1 MLLYKLFSQGEQ
13 SGDNGATKW
22 PIIGQT
28 GYTHTHAH
36 TRSRTQEKLGMA
48 RGCLFRKEARLYIW
62 SANVPSFFFFLG
74 RANKV
79 NMGKRRKEGRGAS
92 TRGGKLF
99 FLVDFTLYPVYR
111 IPRRRRGGK
120 KLQTNEPEENGVGN
134 SINVFSFGYTDPGK
148 ILFFKRRVD
157 MFSLRGT
164 EQPMEGEEKW
174 RRKLGRKETGRKK
187 SPVFLLPSIFQFSR
201 ACLLFYLV
209 GKLPKIIVSVL
220 HRCRG
225 QGVGWCWLVP
235 RLRTNSNRTPII
247 P

>member
-79 NMGKRRKEGRGAS
+79 NMGKRRKEEGRRHEEESYFSSWTLLCTEFLAD
-92 TRGGKLF
+92 GGGEK
-99 FLVDFTLYPVYR
+99 
-111 IPRRRRGGK
+111 
-120 KLQTNEPEENGVGN
+120 N
-134 SINVFSFGYTDPGK
+134 
-148 ILFFKRRVD
+148 FKRMSQKR
-157 MFSLRGT
+157 
-164 EQPMEGEEKW
+164 ME
-174 RRKLGRKETGRKK
+174 LGIR
-187 SPVFLLPSIFQFSR
+187 
-201 ACLLFYLV
+201 
-209 GKLPKIIVSVL
+209 
-220 HRCRG
+220 
-225 QGVGWCWLVP
+225 
-235 RLRTNSNRTPII
+235 
-247 P
+247 